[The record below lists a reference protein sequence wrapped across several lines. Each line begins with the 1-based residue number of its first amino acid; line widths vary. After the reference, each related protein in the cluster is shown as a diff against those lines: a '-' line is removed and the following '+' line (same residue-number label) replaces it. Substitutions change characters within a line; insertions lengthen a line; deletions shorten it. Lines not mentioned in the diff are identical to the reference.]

1 MKGIKEAREAAGLSQ
16 EAAGHQ
22 LGVTRQTMK
31 NWEDGVTE
39 PSISLVRAMAL
50 LFHCSID
57 DLIKEG

>member
-16 EAAGHQ
+16 EAAGHK
-22 LGVTRQTMK
+22 LGVTRQTIK

-39 PSISLVRAMAL
+39 PSIGLVRAMAMV
-50 LFHCSID
+50 FHCTIE